1 MYACEWSCCL
11 CQLLINSMSCCVDD
25 KAAVKAFGDVGRF
38 KDTLAN
44 RAVFEVK
51 KK

>member
-1 MYACEWSCCL
+1 MSLVSFCL
-11 CQLLINSMSCCVDD
+11 EDN
-25 KAAVKAFGDVGRF
+25 KAVAAFQKVGRF

>member
-1 MYACEWSCCL
+1 MCF
-11 CQLLINSMSCCVDD
+11 QLLMNLVSFCLDEKKAVD
-25 KAAVKAFGDVGRF
+25 AFQKVGRF